1 MRIIDISAPLSA
13 EMLKYPSLKPFVHRL
28 ERDYSKGD
36 ESCVSSIEMVVHNG
50 THIDAP
56 RHYIEDGPG
65 IDQIP
70 IERFM
75 GRVQVIEA
83 AGPVITG
90 EILKEAGLT
99 ESMVLMKTPFSENI
113 RENRPGNAGYF
124 TADAAKYLEEKG
136 VQLAGI
142 DSFSVDKEGDKDK
155 RIHKILLGAGML
167 LLEGICLEG
176 VSPGVY
182 QLVCF
187 PLSIRNS
194 EAAPCRAVLIEEGEQ
209 V

>member
-1 MRIIDISAPLSA
+1 MRVIDISAPLSS
-13 EMLKYPSLKPFVHRL
+13 EMLKYPSLKPFAHRL

-56 RHYIEDGPG
+56 HHYIEDDPG
-65 IDQIP
+65 IDQIS
-70 IERFM
+70 IERFI
-75 GRVQVIEA
+75 GRAQVIEA
-83 AGPVITG
+83 DGPMIT
-90 EILKEAGLT
+90 EQILKEAGLT
-99 ESMVLMKTPFSENI
+99 EGMVLMKTPFSENI

-136 VQLAGI
+136 VRLAGI

-155 RIHKILLGAGML
+155 PVHKILLRAGML
-167 LLEGICLEG
+167 LLEGICLAG

-187 PLSIRNS
+187 PLSIKDS
-194 EAAPCRAVLIEEGEQ
+194 EAAPCRAVLIDEGEN